1 MARRVP
7 APDPRVRTLQAC
19 GRVRCAGAAFAVAAA
34 LAAAPAA
41 LPATEETQAEPG
53 SSATLAASTLA
64 TLRERVYPALVN
76 LTVVHQ
82 RFAEGRAERYPGAGS
97 GVVMTPEG
105 HVLTNFH
112 VAGHTTRID
121 CTLTDGRVLPAVVVA
136 HDPLTDLSVL
146 RLVAREGERFAHAR
160 FGDSAALRVGDT
172 VFAMGNPLALSS
184 STTQG
189 IVSNPARVFTDFTGN
204 DIEELDL
211 EEGEPSGLFTRW
223 IQHDALILP
232 GNSGGPLVDAG
243 GAVVGI
249 NELGGQGFGFAIP
262 SAIAREVL
270 ARVLEHGEVRR
281 GSLGFTVLPVRRI
294 GRESGA
300 LVASVM
306 PDSPAERAGLLPGDV
321 LTAIDGHPVTV
332 RFVEQ
337 VPLLYQ
343 RIAALAEGARV
354 SLAVE
359 RGGET
364 RELPAVVEKLRPFR
378 GEEAEL
384 RAHGIT
390 VQDVT
395 PALAAARQ
403 LPATSGV
410 MVTGVRPGGP
420 GDGARPRLEEGD
432 LLAAIDGDPVGSLAG
447 LRERLTAWPADRP
460 VPVSVWRGGEQL
472 ASVLPPARSADARWG
487 GELPKAWLGVR
498 TQVLTPQLAASL
510 GASGLRGFRITQV
523 MPGTAAAAAG
533 LVAGDV
539 LTAIDGEPLEPASP
553 QDGEE
558 LRRVVEELT
567 VGGTAELAVWRE
579 GAPRTLSI
587 TLEARPPQ
595 PDEVARAEQE
605 TLEFSVRELTVDDR
619 ARKRWGVE
627 LQGVMVAEAARGGW
641 AQMAGLRLEDL
652 LLAINDRRV
661 PTVAEFQRVM
671 RELAAER
678 PAVVRLFVRRGAR
691 THFVI
696 VEPDWSAANTG
707 GSGQ

>member
-1 MARRVP
+1 
-7 APDPRVRTLQAC
+7 
-19 GRVRCAGAAFAVAAA
+19 
-34 LAAAPAA
+34 
-41 LPATEETQAEPG
+41 
-53 SSATLAASTLA
+53 
-64 TLRERVYPALVN
+64 
-76 LTVVHQ
+76 
-82 RFAEGRAERYPGAGS
+82 
-97 GVVMTPEG
+97 MTPEG

-146 RLVAREGERFAHAR
+146 RLVAAGVAPEGERFAHAR

-184 STTQG
+184 SMTQG

-204 DIEELDL
+204 EIEELDL
-211 EEGEPSGLFTRW
+211 DEGEPSGLFTRW

-232 GNSGGPLVDAG
+232 GNSGGPLVDAT

-262 SAIAREVL
+262 SAIARDVL
-270 ARVLEHGEVRR
+270 AQVLEHGEVRR
-281 GSLGFTVLPVRRI
+281 GTLGFTVLPVGRI
-294 GRESGA
+294 GRQDGA
-300 LVASVM
+300 LVTSVL
-306 PDSPAERAGLLPGDV
+306 PGSPAERAGLLPGDV
-321 LTAIDGHPVTV
+321 LTAIDGEPVTV

-337 VPLLYQ
+337 VPMLYQ
-343 RIAALAEGARV
+343 RIAALAESTRV
-354 SLAVE
+354 VLAVE
-359 RGGET
+359 RGGESRT
-364 RELPAVVEKLRPFR
+364 LPAVVEKLGPFR

-384 RAHGIT
+384 RAHGLT
-390 VQDVT
+390 VQAVT

-403 LPATSGV
+403 LPATTGV

-432 LLAAIDGDPVGSLAG
+432 LIASVDGEVVTTLAG
-447 LRERLTAWPADRP
+447 LRDRLAAWPAERP
-460 VPVSVWRGGEQL
+460 VPVGVWRGGEQI

-510 GASGLRGFRITQV
+510 GAAELRGFRITQV

-533 LVAGDV
+533 LLAGDV
-539 LTAIDGEPLEPASP
+539 LTAVDGEPLEPSSP
-553 QDGEE
+553 QDGDD
-558 LRRVVEELT
+558 LRRLLEELT
-567 VGGTAELAVWRE
+567 VGDTAKLEVWRD
-579 GAPRTLSI
+579 GAPRVLDI
-587 TLEARPPQ
+587 PLDARPPQ

-605 TLEFSVRELTVDDR
+605 TLEFSVRELTLEDR
-619 ARKRWGVE
+619 ARKRWGLE
-627 LQGVMVAEAARGGW
+627 LRGVLVAEAARGGW

-652 LLAINDRRV
+652 LIAVNDRPV
-661 PTVAEFQRVM
+661 PTVAEFERVM
-671 RELAAER
+671 RELAVER

-696 VEPDWSAANTG
+696 VEPDWRAAT
-707 GSGQ
+707 SGVAR

>member
-1 MARRVP
+1 MAGRQP
-7 APDPRVRTLQAC
+7 AGRSPRARGI
-19 GRVRCAGAAFAVAAA
+19 GRGAALLLAVALLAPRAGDAA
-34 LAAAPAA
+34 QLAAPAA
-41 LPATEETQAEPG
+41 E
-53 SSATLAASTLA
+53 TLA
-64 TLRERVYPALVN
+64 TLREAVYPALVN

-121 CTLTDGRVLPAVVVA
+121 CTLTDGRTLAAEVVA

-146 RLVAREGERFAHAR
+146 RLVAPSGTRFAHAR
-160 FGDSAALRVGDT
+160 FGDSTALRVGDT

-184 STTQG
+184 SMTQG

-204 DIEELDL
+204 EIEELDL
-211 EEGEPSGLFTRW
+211 DEGEPSGLYTRW

-232 GNSGGPLVDAG
+232 GNSGGPLVDAD

-249 NELGGQGFGFAIP
+249 NELGGAGFGFAIP
-262 SAIAREVL
+262 SAIARDVL
-270 ARVLEHGEVRR
+270 AQVLAHGEVRR
-281 GSLGFTVLPVRRI
+281 GTLGFTVLPVGRI
-294 GRESGA
+294 GREDGA
-300 LVASVM
+300 LVASLL
-306 PDSPAERAGLLPGDV
+306 PEGPAERAGLLPGD
-321 LTAIDGHPVTV
+321 LLLALDGEPVTV

-343 RIAALAEGARV
+343 RIAALEEGTRV
-354 SLAVE
+354 TLAVE
-359 RGGET
+359 RAGAR
-364 RELPAVVEKLRPFR
+364 REIPAVVEKLGPFR

-384 RAHGIT
+384 RAQGIT

-403 LPATSGV
+403 LAATKGV

-432 LLAAIDGDPVGSLAG
+432 LLASLDGAAVGSLAE
-447 LRERLTAWPADRP
+447 LRERLDAWPADRP
-460 VPVSVWRGGEQL
+460 LPVGLWRGGEQL
-472 ASVLPPARSADARWG
+472 ASVLPPARSADPRWG

-498 TQVLTPQLAASL
+498 TQVMTPALAASL
-510 GASGLRGFRITQV
+510 GAGDLRGFRLTQV

-533 LVAGDV
+533 LLPGDV
-539 LTAIDGEPLEPASP
+539 LVGIDGEPLEPESP

-558 LRRVVEELT
+558 LRRVVEELI
-567 VGGTAELAVWRE
+567 VGETAQLELWRD
-579 GAPRTLSI
+579 GARRVLSI

-595 PDEVARAEQE
+595 PDEVARAEHE
-605 TLEFSVRELTVDDR
+605 ALEFSVRELTLEDR
-619 ARKRWGVE
+619 ARKRWHPELRGV
-627 LQGVMVAEAARGGW
+627 LVAEAARGGW

-652 LLAINDRRV
+652 LMAVNDRAV

-696 VEPDWSAANTG
+696 VEPDWNGVEG
-707 GSGQ
+707 GDVR